1 MKTIELINIL
11 LEQRDCKRYQNLDDL
26 FELLR
31 IYEAEDQKHAHRLNK
46 VVRDVSVKQ
55 SKNAFL
61 PISERERFIQL
72 YKRSLLF
79 DAPIDFDAYLLYV
92 EFDRDP
98 DKRFYLPRRKI
109 LKDKLIQHIQ

>member
-31 IYEAEDQKHAHRLNK
+31 IYEPEDMVHAHRLNK

-55 SKNAFL
+55 SKNAFYQYQRENVSYNC
-61 PISERERFIQL
+61 ISVL
-72 YKRSLLF
+72 
-79 DAPIDFDAYLLYV
+79 
-92 EFDRDP
+92 
-98 DKRFYLPRRKI
+98 FYLMRR
-109 LKDKLIQHIQ
+109 

>member
-31 IYEAEDQKHAHRLNK
+31 IYEPEDMVHAHRLNK

-98 DKRFYLPRRKI
+98 DKRFYLPR
-109 LKDKLIQHIQ
+109 